1 MKSQKLLLELIGLV
15 GEFEDGLKDDQE
27 AALPDFLGFLNARDG
42 SGDVTIRNLTGG
54 QAQQMV
60 ADHSTPEIEIS
71 RLISVMYRYAKGY
84 IKKALKNSSIQT
96 ADEFT
101 FIIILMTHT
110 SLSKTELIN
119 KNIMEKT
126 TGTEV
131 IKRLV
136 KRGLIEQFSDAQD
149 KRSQQVAVT
158 NKGREEIYA
167 VLPNMTMVSTIVA
180 GNLTR
185 SEKNTLAYLLKKLDY
200 HHHELY
206 TSRKDEDLAELAGQ

>member
-15 GEFEDGLKDDQE
+15 GEFEDSLKEDQE
-27 AALPDFLGFLNARDG
+27 AALPDFLGFLNARDA
-42 SGDVTIRNLTGG
+42 SGGITIRDLTGG
-54 QAQQMV
+54 QEQKMV
-60 ADHSTPEIEIS
+60 DNHSTPEIEIS

-84 IKKALKNSSIQT
+84 IKKALKNSVIQT

-110 SLSKTELIN
+110 SLSKTELIS

-136 KRGLIEQFSDAQD
+136 KRGLIEQFNDTQD

-158 NKGREEIYA
+158 KKGREEIYA
-167 VLPNMTMVSTIVA
+167 VLPNMTVVSTIVS
-180 GNLTR
+180 GNLTV

-206 TSRKDEDLAELAGQ
+206 TNKKDEDLNDLAGL